1 MKNKHNKKAVPT
13 IDDNKD
19 LGEDRNILE
28 TLYEIGEKV
37 ATYIFSF
44 APEVYPLEKEDG
56 WTAFEIRNKY
66 GRSWGMK
73 GDAYKRDFTIN
84 VGSFNCKATY
94 DSIFALI
101 YEFEKINKIKPKS
114 RRKYILGQN
123 KNNKTTL

>member
-13 IDDNKD
+13 IDDNED
-19 LGEDRNILE
+19 LSEDRNILE
-28 TLYEIGEKV
+28 ALYEIGEKV

-73 GDAYKRDFTIN
+73 GDAYKREFTIS
-84 VGSFNCKATY
+84 VGSFNCKGNLRQYLCAY
-94 DSIFALI
+94 IRILKNKQNQAK
-101 YEFEKINKIKPKS
+101 EQKKIHLRAK
-114 RRKYILGQN
+114 
-123 KNNKTTL
+123 

>member
-1 MKNKHNKKAVPT
+1 
-13 IDDNKD
+13 
-19 LGEDRNILE
+19 
-28 TLYEIGEKV
+28 
-37 ATYIFSF
+37 
-44 APEVYPLEKEDG
+44 
-56 WTAFEIRNKY
+56 
-66 GRSWGMK
+66 MK